1 MFEKASLFSF
11 LLYSLFKLNTMKKI
25 LLLVIL
31 VSLISCSQEET
42 TIYYL
47 IRHAEKDR
55 TDATNKDPNLTDK
68 GVERAKKWANY
79 FKDINLDAVY
89 ATNFHRTMQ
98 TATPTAESKKLEIRN
113 YDPEK
118 MYDAVF
124 KSATQGKTV
133 FVVGHSNT
141 TPVFVNKIIGEN
153 KYQNMDDK
161 DNASLFIV
169 TITGDKKST
178 RIVKIK

>member
-1 MFEKASLFSF
+1 
-11 LLYSLFKLNTMKKI
+11 MKKI
-25 LLLVIL
+25 LLLVVL

-42 TIYYL
+42 TRYYL

-55 TDATNKDPNLTDK
+55 TDTTNRNPNLTEK
-68 GVERAKKWANY
+68 GEERAKKWANY

-89 ATNFHRTMQ
+89 ATNFLRTMQ
-98 TATPTAESKKLEIRN
+98 TATPTAESKKLEIQN

-124 KSATQGKTV
+124 KSATKGKTI
-133 FVVGHSNT
+133 FIVGHSNT

-153 KYQNMDDK
+153 KYENMDDK
-161 DNASLFIV
+161 DNASLYIV

-178 RIVKIK
+178 RIVKVE

>member
-1 MFEKASLFSF
+1 
-11 LLYSLFKLNTMKKI
+11 MKKI
-25 LLLVIL
+25 LLLVVL
-31 VSLISCSQEET
+31 VSLISCSQQET
-42 TIYYL
+42 TRYYL

-55 TDATNKDPNLTDK
+55 TDTTNRNPNLTEK
-68 GVERAKKWANY
+68 GEERAKKWANY

-89 ATNFHRTMQ
+89 ATNFLRTMQ
-98 TATPTAESKKLEIRN
+98 TATPTAESKKLEIQN

-124 KSATQGKTV
+124 KSATKGKTI
-133 FVVGHSNT
+133 FIVGHSNT

-153 KYQNMDDK
+153 KYENMDDK
-161 DNASLFIV
+161 DNASLYIV

-178 RIVKIK
+178 RIVKVE